1 MNILVFD
8 RPEQLARSLARRVID
23 AIQARPNLVLGLPT
37 GRTPQLLYA
46 ELGALTRESGTD
58 WSAVR
63 TFNLDE
69 FVGLGSSDPQSYR
82 QYMDR
87 QLFGEVGIQACHVGF
102 LDGTA
107 PDLQEECDRYERAI
121 ASAGGIDLMIL
132 GIGVN
137 GHIGFNE
144 PAPGLQARTHRV
156 ELCPETR
163 AANAALFGGDISR
176 VPTEGLS
183 MGMATILRSRA
194 IVLIATGEE
203 KAAAMNA
210 MLEGPITTMV
220 PASFLQLHSDV
231 TLMLDR
237 GAVGRPRKAAG

>member
-8 RPEQLARSLARRVID
+8 QAGQLAGALARRVIE
-23 AIQARPNLVLGLPT
+23 AILARPDLVLGLPT

-46 ELGALTRESGTD
+46 ELGTLTCETRTD

-69 FVGLGSSDPQSYR
+69 FVGLDGRDPESYR
-82 QYMDR
+82 QYMER
-87 QLFGEVGIQACHVGF
+87 QLFAGVRVTPHHVGF
-102 LDGTA
+102 LDGKA
-107 PDLQEECDRYERAI
+107 SDLEEECDRYERAI

-156 ELCPETR
+156 ALCPETR
-163 AANAALFGGDISR
+163 AANAALFDGDLSR

-183 MGMATILRSRA
+183 MGMATILRSRT
-194 IVLIATGEE
+194 IVLLATGEE
-203 KAAAMNA
+203 KAAAMTA
-210 MLEGPITTMV
+210 MLEGPITTAV
-220 PASFLQLHSDV
+220 PASFLQLHPDV

-237 GAVGRPRKAAG
+237 GARTSPR